1 MCWAVFPE
9 LKQGVLC
16 AWIYQRILKD
26 NKNQNASYSG
36 SSKWDPDFWMFLSK
50 NQINEF
56 YLENLTL
63 SVVSRLLKN

>member
-1 MCWAVFPE
+1 MCWAVFLE

-36 SSKWDPDFWMFLSK
+36 SSKWNPDFRMFLSN

-56 YLENLTL
+56 YLGNLSL
-63 SVVSRLLKN
+63 SVVSSLLKN